1 VYNGWDSLPDI
12 LPFIPAKHNNQ
23 KIKKKL
29 ISFQMQ
35 STDDFQYRIIF
46 SRRRTISI
54 IISPDY
60 GVVVKAPYR
69 TPVASV
75 KRFLNEKSGWII
87 KTLNGFNS
95 LRRIDNN
102 KGYSDGDS
110 LILYGKEY
118 KLKLYQSDKYAVRIG
133 ENNTIEAGYF
143 NDNNPLIIKAMLEGW
158 FKYIAQNKLTAKFSE
173 ILLKY
178 KEYGFSP
185 SAFVVRTMKKRWGS
199 CSSKGKIAISYDL
212 IRLDERYAEYVI
224 IHELCHLKHHNHGSN
239 YYKLLSE
246 VYPNWKKVRKEL
258 QKYIR

>member
-1 VYNGWDSLPDI
+1 MNPSQI
-12 LPFIPAKHNNQ
+12 
-23 KIKKKL
+23 
-29 ISFQMQ
+29 Q
-35 STDDFQYRIIF
+35 SKEDFKYRIIF

-54 IISPDY
+54 IVSPDN

-69 TPVASV
+69 TSVASV

-95 LRRIDNN
+95 LKRIDNK

-110 LILYGKEY
+110 LKLYGKDY
-118 KLKLYQSDKYAVRIG
+118 KLKLYQSDSYSVRTG
-133 ENNTIEAGYF
+133 DNNTIEAGYF
-143 NDNNPLIIKAMLEGW
+143 KDNNPLIIKAMLEGW
-158 FKYIAQNKLTAKFSE
+158 FKYIAQKKLTVKFGE

-185 SAFVVRTMKKRWGS
+185 STFVVRTMKKRWGS

-212 IRLDERYAEYVI
+212 IRLDEVYAEYVI
-224 IHELCHLKHHNHGSN
+224 IHELCHLKHHNHSSN
-239 YYKLLSE
+239 YYNLLSE
-246 VYPNWKKVRKEL
+246 VYPEWKKVRKEL